1 MRSRYSFRIGF
12 GRGPSPSASLVLAVL
27 LAAVG
32 QAAAAGVTGTVTVVD
47 ASGPRASAA
56 GVVVWLE
63 GGPSAPGRPAG
74 AGGPYQMRS
83 QNKQFTPRVLAV
95 PVGTEVDFPN
105 ADPIFH
111 NVFSVSKT
119 KPFDLG
125 LYKSGKSSAVT
136 FDAAG
141 LVRVYCNI
149 HPTMVGFIH
158 VFAVPHF
165 ALVGDDGRFQLSGVA
180 PGRYALKAWD
190 ERGGIVSTALTVVA
204 GETAAAKVEL
214 NAAGFKDKPHL
225 NKYGRPYDA
234 KSSGERY

>member
-1 MRSRYSFRIGF
+1 
-12 GRGPSPSASLVLAVL
+12 
-27 LAAVG
+27 
-32 QAAAAGVTGTVTVVD
+32 
-47 ASGPRASAA
+47 
-56 GVVVWLE
+56 
-63 GGPSAPGRPAG
+63 
-74 AGGPYQMRS
+74 MRS

-95 PVGTEVDFPN
+95 PVGTEVAFPN

-125 LYKSGKSSAVT
+125 LYKSGQSSSVR

-158 VFAVPHF
+158 VFALPHF
-165 ALVGDDGRFQLSGVA
+165 AVTAADGRFGLAGVA
-180 PGRYALKAWD
+180 PGRYALKAWE
-190 ERGGIVSTALTVVA
+190 ERGGIVSTALTVAA
-204 GETAAAKVEL
+204 GEAAEVAVEV

-225 NKYGRPYDA
+225 NKYGRPYDT